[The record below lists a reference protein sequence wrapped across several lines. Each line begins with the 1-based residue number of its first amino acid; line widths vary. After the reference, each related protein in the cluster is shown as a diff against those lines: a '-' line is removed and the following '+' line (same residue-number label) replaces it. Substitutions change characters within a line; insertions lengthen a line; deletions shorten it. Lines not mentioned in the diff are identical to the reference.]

1 MKDISNE
8 KEFFKNSQKF
18 NDFDYIKRLDF
29 FFGTLLPMLLHNI
42 Y

>member
-29 FFGTLLPMLLHNI
+29 FFWNFVTDAFA
-42 Y
+42 